1 VRRRAQLAAL
11 PIVAALVVAIGASF
25 FIPQALAALHNRDVF
40 GTFDTSG
47 APPRV
52 DYCGRR
58 YYPGSSVDTLAQ
70 VNAFLASNKLH
81 GITRIDTAPSGMPIV
96 ANVMSP
102 DLRAHYHTSVCT
114 MSLWVQTGPDS
125 YLGYGLS
132 GGP

>member
-1 VRRRAQLAAL
+1 VAL
-11 PIVAALVVAIGASF
+11 PIVAVIVLAIGASF
-25 FIPQALAALHNRDVF
+25 FTLQALVALDNRAAF

-58 YYPGSSVDTLAQ
+58 YYPGGNVDSLAQ
-70 VNAFLASNKLH
+70 VNAFLALNKLY

-102 DLRAHYHTSVCT
+102 AVRATYHTNVCS

-125 YLGYGLS
+125 YLGYGIS

>member
-1 VRRRAQLAAL
+1 MAL
-11 PIVAALVVAIGASF
+11 PIVAASVVAIGASF
-25 FIPQALAALHNRDVF
+25 FIPRALTALHNRATF

-58 YYPGSSVDTLAQ
+58 YYPGSNVDTLAQ
-70 VNAFLASNKLH
+70 VNSFFALNKLY

-96 ANVMSP
+96 ANVMSAN
-102 DLRAHYHTSVCT
+102 LRARYHTDVCT

>member
-1 VRRRAQLAAL
+1 VAL
-11 PIVAALVVAIGASF
+11 PIVAVIVLAIAASF
-25 FIPQALAALHNRDVF
+25 FILQALVALHNRAAF

-58 YYPGSSVDTLAQ
+58 YYPGGNVDSLAQ
-70 VNAFLASNKLH
+70 VNAFLALNKLY

-102 DLRAHYHTSVCT
+102 AVRASYHTNVCS

-125 YLGYGLS
+125 YLGYGIS

>member
-1 VRRRAQLAAL
+1 VRRRAKIVAL
-11 PIVAALVVAIGASF
+11 PIVTAIVLAIGASF
-25 FIPQALAALHNRDVF
+25 SIPRAFAGVRNLVVF
-40 GTFDTSG
+40 GTFDTSS

-58 YYPGSSVDTLAQ
+58 YYPGGNVDTLAQ
-70 VNAFLASNKLH
+70 VNASLALNKLY
-81 GITRIDTAPSGMPIV
+81 GITRIDSAPSGMPIV

-102 DLRAHYHTSVCT
+102 AVRASYHTNVCT

>member
-1 VRRRAQLAAL
+1 VRRRVRLVAL
-11 PIVAALVVAIGASF
+11 PIVAATVLAIGASF
-25 FIPQALAALHNRDVF
+25 FIAQALAALHNRAVF
-40 GTFDTSG
+40 GTFDTAG

-58 YYPGSSVDTLAQ
+58 YYPGSNVDTLAQ
-70 VNAFLASNKLH
+70 VNAFLASNKLY

-96 ANVMSP
+96 ANVMSA
-102 DLRAHYHTSVCT
+102 DLRARYHTSVCT
-114 MSLWVQTGPDS
+114 MSLWLQTGPDS

>member
-1 VRRRAQLAAL
+1 VAL
-11 PIVAALVVAIGASF
+11 PIVAVIVLAIGASF
-25 FIPQALAALHNRDVF
+25 FILQGLVALHNRAAF

-58 YYPGSSVDTLAQ
+58 YYPGGNVDSLAQ
-70 VNAFLASNKLH
+70 VNAFLALNKLY

-102 DLRAHYHTSVCT
+102 AVRASYHTNVCS

>member
-1 VRRRAQLAAL
+1 VRRRVRLVAL

-25 FIPQALAALHNRDVF
+25 SVPWALAALHNRAAF
-40 GTFDTSG
+40 GTFDASG

-58 YYPGSSVDTLAQ
+58 YYPGSNVDTLAQ
-70 VNAFLASNKLH
+70 VKTFLALNNLY

-96 ANVMSP
+96 ANVMSR
-102 DLRAHYHTSVCT
+102 DLRARYHTEVCT

>member
-1 VRRRAQLAAL
+1 VVL
-11 PIVAALVVAIGASF
+11 PIVAALVAAIGASF
-25 FIPQALAALHNRDVF
+25 SFPPAVAALHNRAAF

-58 YYPGSSVDTLAQ
+58 YYPGSNVDTLAQ
-70 VNAFLASNKLH
+70 VKAFLALDKLY

-102 DLRAHYHTSVCT
+102 DLRARYHTDVCT
-114 MSLWVQTGPDS
+114 MLLWVQTGPDS
-125 YLGYGLS
+125 YLAYGLS